1 MLCRNDRRQVEAT
14 LFRHSPSRGRMT
26 KKWVYWERYPG
37 LRPLRG
43 LTRGYYLSP
52 FQRVF

>member
-1 MLCRNDRRQVEAT
+1 
-14 LFRHSPSRGRMT
+14 MT
-26 KKWVYWERYPG
+26 KKWVYWDRYPG

-52 FQRVF
+52 FQGWGFETEVFYRASATLRYKSSR